1 MAAYLSDSYVFKAF
15 LNFKVYVKLLF
26 SVCGVKS
33 LGSEIDKLGFYSV
46 LPLASSVAWDETLHL
61 AQVSFPHL
69 ENGNDGIGLL
79 KGEN

>member
-1 MAAYLSDSYVFKAF
+1 MAAYFSDSYVFKAF
-15 LNFKVYVKLLF
+15 ANFQVYAKLLF

-33 LGSEIDKLGFYSV
+33 LGSEIDKPDFYSV

-61 AQVSFPHL
+61 AQASFLHP